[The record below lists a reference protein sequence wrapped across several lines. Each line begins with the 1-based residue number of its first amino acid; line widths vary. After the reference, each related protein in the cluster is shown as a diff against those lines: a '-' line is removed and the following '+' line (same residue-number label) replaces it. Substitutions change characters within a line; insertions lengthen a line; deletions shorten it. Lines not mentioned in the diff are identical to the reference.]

1 MAIQRLPNAIVI
13 EPTFEYT
20 AHMNAAGVESLLD
33 QVRIALTTLVELL
46 PTDELQAVDACDRL
60 DLWQDAQVVLADLA
74 LVERSLAAA
83 GQSEESPSA
92 TDISARRRDSAARV
106 RRRSPP
112 RPSAV
117 TGLLA
122 SR

>member
-1 MAIQRLPNAIVI
+1 
-13 EPTFEYT
+13 
-20 AHMNAAGVESLLD
+20 MNAAGVESLLD
-33 QVRIALTTLVELL
+33 QVRVGLTTLVDLL
-46 PTDELQAVDACDRL
+46 PTDALAVLDACDRL

-83 GQSEESPSA
+83 GQPAESPSA

-112 RPSAV
+112 SPSAV

>member
-1 MAIQRLPNAIVI
+1 
-13 EPTFEYT
+13 
-20 AHMNAAGVESLLD
+20 MNAAGVESLLD
-33 QVRIALTTLVELL
+33 QVRIGLTTLVELL
-46 PTDELQAVDACDRL
+46 SSDELQEVDACERL
-60 DLWQDAQVVLADLA
+60 NLWQDAQVVLAQLA
-74 LVERSLAAA
+74 VVEQSLAAA
-83 GQSEESPSA
+83 GQPAGSPSA

-112 RPSAV
+112 RSSADV

>member
-1 MAIQRLPNAIVI
+1 MKGPSENLVGI
-13 EPTFEYT
+13 EPTFEYSPP
-20 AHMNAAGVESLLD
+20 MNAAGVESLLD
-33 QVRIALTTLVELL
+33 QVRVGLTTLVDLL
-46 PTDELQAVDACDRL
+46 PTDALSVVDACDRL

-83 GQSEESPSA
+83 GQPAESPSA

>member
-1 MAIQRLPNAIVI
+1 MKEPSQNLVVI
-13 EPTFEYT
+13 ESTFEYSPP
-20 AHMNAAGVESLLD
+20 MNAAGVESLLD
-33 QVRIALTTLVELL
+33 QVRVGLTTLVDLL
-46 PTDELQAVDACDRL
+46 PTDALAVLDACDRL